1 MRMFFDSIIGKIAQQ
16 VERAV
21 HGPSHL
27 EEVNAYLQEHRA
39 TLGEQAIIH
48 ACLAAH
54 RDASQELTPNNQQGL
69 VRPGFSSELEYA
81 THITEQVLQTTKGL
95 QQQKNLLLFLR
106 RFLLMYQ
113 RGSFVFGK
121 SRNNLRS
128 AILLVKKSLMEKY
141 NLPEEDVDK
150 IL

>member
-1 MRMFFDSIIGKIAQQ
+1 MRGLFDSAVELVTRK

-21 HGPSHL
+21 HGPSHF
-27 EEVNAYLQEHRA
+27 EVVNTYLREHRA
-39 TLGEQAIIH
+39 TIGEQAIIN

-54 RDASQELTPNNQQGL
+54 RDSSQELSPKNQRGL
-69 VRPGFSSELEYA
+69 VQPGFSSELEYA
-81 THITEQVLQTTKGL
+81 THITEQVLQTIKGL
-95 QQQKNLLLFLR
+95 QQQKDLLLFLR
-106 RFLLMYQ
+106 RFLTMYKRQ
-113 RGSFVFGK
+113 SLFFVK
-121 SRNNLRS
+121 SQENLGG